1 MPSWDIH
8 NKWASRLRVRKDIA
22 DLVNRMI
29 DSIGD
34 PEYHDYGRVIVD
46 GHWVFSEL
54 YRELQRYYRLFGDDG
69 VKAFLLHHVL
79 DYMST
84 LLHSPSVS
92 LNRAL
97 EYAFRL
103 LSGIEEDSRGFIED
117 SELREIII
125 KCCEEI
131 RRLITNN
138 DELLSDI
145 KPELSQWLKWASERL
160 VRVKCERCGRE
171 FTTINDEAISFLA
184 RVLISVPEQYVRYCP
199 SCRTTLASKFL
210 SEWIVREMRR
220 VIEEGAASPFGTPFY
235 RTYWKHMGEA
245 GDRLWGEVCGKTDA
259 LIHVLRAR
267 ELEEA

>member
-1 MPSWDIH
+1 VHS
-8 NKWASRLRVRKDIA
+8 KWAFRLRVRKDIS
-22 DLVNRMI
+22 DLVNRTI

-34 PEYHDYGRVIVD
+34 PEYHDYGRVIV
-46 GHWVFSEL
+46 GGRWVFSEL

-103 LSGIEEDSRGFIED
+103 LSGIEEDSRKSVED
-117 SELREIII
+117 SELRELII

-131 RRLITNN
+131 RKLITNN

-145 KPELSQWLKWASERL
+145 KPELSQWLKWAGERL
-160 VRVKCERCGRE
+160 VRVKCEKCGQE
-171 FTTINDEAISFLA
+171 FTTIDEEAGRFLA
-184 RVLISVPEQYVRYCP
+184 GCLIHVLEQYVKYCP
-199 SCRTTLASKFL
+199 SCRTITPKLF
-210 SEWIVREMRR
+210 SEWIIRERRR
-220 VIEEGAASPFGTPFY
+220 VIEKGAPSPFGSPFH
-235 RTYWKHMGEA
+235 RTYWKSLREA
-245 GDRLWGEVCGKTDA
+245 GDILWGEIWGKTDA

>member
-1 MPSWDIH
+1 MPSWIIH
-8 NKWASRLRVRKDIA
+8 NKWASRLGVRKDIS

-29 DSIGD
+29 DGIGD
-34 PEYHDYGRVIVD
+34 PEYHDYGRVIV
-46 GHWVFSEL
+46 GGRWVFSEF
-54 YRELQRYYRLFGDDG
+54 YRELQRYYKLFGDDG

-103 LSGIEEDSRGFIED
+103 LSGIEEDSRRFVED
-117 SELREIII
+117 LELRELII

-131 RRLITNN
+131 KRLITNN

-145 KPELSQWLKWASERL
+145 KPELSQWLKWAGERL
-160 VRVKCERCGRE
+160 VRVKCEKCGQE
-171 FTTINDEAISFLA
+171 FTTIDEEARGFLGK
-184 RVLISVPEQYVRYCP
+184 VLIGVLEQYVKYCP
-199 SCRTTLASKFL
+199 RCRTITPKLF
-210 SEWIVREMRR
+210 SEWIVCERRR
-220 VIEEGAASPFGTPFY
+220 VIEEGAPSPFGSPFH
-235 RTYWKHMGEA
+235 RTYWKHMVA
-245 GDRLWGEVCGKTDA
+245 GDILWSEIWGKTDA

>member
-1 MPSWDIH
+1 MPSWIIH
-8 NKWASRLRVRKDIA
+8 NKWASRLGVRKDIS

-34 PEYHDYGRVIVD
+34 PEYHDYGRVIV
-46 GHWVFSEL
+46 GGRWVFSEL
-54 YRELQRYYRLFGDDG
+54 YRELQRYYRFFGDDG

-97 EYAFRL
+97 KYAFRL
-103 LSGIEEDSRGFIED
+103 LSGIEEDSRRFVED
-117 SELREIII
+117 LELRELII

-145 KPELSQWLKWASERL
+145 KPEISQWLKWAGERL
-160 VRVKCERCGRE
+160 VHVKCEKCGQE
-171 FTTINDEAISFLA
+171 FTTIDEEAGRFLA
-184 RVLISVPEQYVRYCP
+184 RCSIRVLEQYVKYCP
-199 SCRTTLASKFL
+199 RCRTITPKFL
-210 SEWIVREMRR
+210 SEWIIRERRR
-220 VIEEGAASPFGTPFY
+220 VIEEGAPSPFGSPFH
-235 RTYWKHMGEA
+235 RTYWKPMGEA
-245 GDRLWGEVCGKTDA
+245 GDKLWGEVWGKTDA